1 MFATSSMFLKRYIV
15 HLVSWC
21 KSTFQVTSVVWFVAK
36 FQYFGRR
43 ANQWRREGGGNC
55 PRAPG
60 QGGRLLRP
68 INKRLGLLNKGET
81 MIPRLQ
87 SVNTANT
94 AIGYLHCHRLRTS
107 TRIAIKTARMRW
119 GAGGGGGAIS

>member
-1 MFATSSMFLKRYIV
+1 MIIYGTDSGG
-15 HLVSWC
+15 
-21 KSTFQVTSVVWFVAK
+21 
-36 FQYFGRR
+36 GRGG
-43 ANQWRREGGGNC
+43 AGGGNC

-68 INKRLGLLNKGET
+68 INKRLGLLNKGKT

-94 AIGYLHCHRLRTS
+94 AIGYLHSQQR
-107 TRIAIKTARMRW
+107 RI
-119 GAGGGGGAIS
+119 